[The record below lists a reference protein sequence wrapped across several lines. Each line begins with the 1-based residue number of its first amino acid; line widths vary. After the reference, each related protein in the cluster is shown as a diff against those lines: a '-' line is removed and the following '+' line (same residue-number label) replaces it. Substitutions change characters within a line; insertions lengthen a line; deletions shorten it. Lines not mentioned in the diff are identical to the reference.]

1 MEMAEFPPSP
11 PLGTLNQRPS
21 WVNLTGR
28 VDRSACLELRASEV
42 WPHVRF
48 TAPPRAA
55 ASGRR
60 TLPVPAAYK
69 EASGTL
75 QVSAHFLY
83 RLHTGRLPRR
93 LRGDLRTTKSNVMR
107 RHLPSTPGPAAG
119 GEGSQRKHLRIHD
132 PGPAFNPNKGATF
145 RWGGKMLGL
154 WADWSQTIRVERW
167 RLHERLAQHFLICP
181 ECVDRARER
190 SRGVSPRS
198 GSARGGSGK
207 AMKLFM
213 PLCTAQE
220 AADAD
225 LAEGWINL
233 LDGRSRAAGI
243 PMSPS
248 LMAQRALLITRYGL
262 LFTHGRRLVCRNCLR
277 MRYGSCWALR
287 TGPNKRRRT
296 SQSRKRGGD
305 AAARSFARTTRPP
318 SPQ

>member
-1 MEMAEFPPSP
+1 MAEFPHAP

-21 WVNLTGR
+21 WVNLIGR

-48 TAPPRAA
+48 TAPPREA

-60 TLPVPAAYK
+60 MVPVSAAFK
-69 EASGTL
+69 QASGTL
-75 QVSAHFLY
+75 QISAHFLY

-93 LRGDLRTTKSNVMR
+93 LRGDLRTSKSNVMR
-107 RHLPSTPGPAAG
+107 HHLPSPLGRGVG
-119 GEGSQRKHLRIHD
+119 GEGSQRKHVRIHD
-132 PGPAFNPNKGATF
+132 SGPAFNPNKGATF

-181 ECVDRARER
+181 NSLSLSKGEGGGEG
-190 SRGVSPRS
+190 SLPSPPGRGVGGE
-198 GSARGGSGK
+198 GSQHCLGK
-207 AMKLFM
+207 VMKLFM
-213 PLCTAQE
+213 PLCTLQE

-243 PMSPS
+243 PLSPS
-248 LMAQRALLITRYGL
+248 LMAQRALLIIRYGL
-262 LFTHGRRLVCRNCLR
+262 LFTDGRRLLCRNCLR

-287 TGPNKRRRT
+287 TGPNKR
-296 SQSRKRGGD
+296 
-305 AAARSFARTTRPP
+305 
-318 SPQ
+318 

>member
-1 MEMAEFPPSP
+1 MAAHPYMEMVEFPPSP

-48 TAPPRAA
+48 TAPAREA

-60 TLPVPAAYK
+60 TLPVPAAFK

-75 QVSAHFLY
+75 QISAQFLY
-83 RLHTGRLPRR
+83 RLNISRLPRR
-93 LRGDLRTTKSNVMR
+93 LRGDLRTPKSNVMR
-107 RHLPSTPGPAAG
+107 RHHTSVPGPAAWGEGQLPSPPGREVG
-119 GEGSQRKHLRIHD
+119 GEASPRKHLRLHD

-154 WADWSQTIRVERW
+154 WADWSQTVRVERW

-181 ECVDRARER
+181 CSLSISKGEGGGE
-190 SRGVSPRS
+190 
-198 GSARGGSGK
+198 GSQHCLGK
-207 AMKLFM
+207 VMKLFM
-213 PLCTAQE
+213 PLCSAQE

-233 LDGRSRAAGI
+233 LDGRDRAARI
-243 PMSPS
+243 PLSPS

-262 LFTHGRRLVCRNCLR
+262 LFTDGRRLLCRNCLH

-296 SQSRKRGGD
+296 SQSRKRGG
-305 AAARSFARTTRPP
+305 
-318 SPQ
+318 

>member
-1 MEMAEFPPSP
+1 MAEFPPSP

-48 TAPPRAA
+48 TAPPREA

-60 TLPVPAAYK
+60 MVPVPAAFK

-75 QVSAHFLY
+75 QISAHFLY

-93 LRGDLRTTKSNVMR
+93 LRGDMRTTKSNVMR
-107 RHLPSTPGPAAG
+107 RHLHSAPGPAAG
-119 GEGSQRKHLRIHD
+119 GEGSLPSPPGRGVGGEGSERKHLRIHD

-181 ECVDRARER
+181 GCVDRAREQ

-198 GSARGGSGK
+198 ASARGGSVK
-207 AMKLFM
+207 VMKLFM

-233 LDGRSRAAGI
+233 LDGRCRTAGI
-243 PMSPS
+243 PLSPS
-248 LMAQRALLITRYGL
+248 LMAQRALLITHYGL
-262 LFTHGRRLVCRNCLR
+262 LFTDGRRLLCRNCLR

-287 TGPNKRRRT
+287 KGPNKR
-296 SQSRKRGGD
+296 SGG
-305 AAARSFARTTRPP
+305 RLRLRETVHG
-318 SPQ
+318 

>member
-48 TAPPRAA
+48 TAPPREA

-60 TLPVPAAYK
+60 MVPVPVAFK

-75 QVSAHFLY
+75 QISAHFLY

-93 LRGDLRTTKSNVMR
+93 LRGDMRTTKSNVMR
-107 RHLPSTPGPAAG
+107 RHHTSVPGPAAE
-119 GEGSQRKHLRIHD
+119 GEGSPRKHLRIHD
-132 PGPAFNPNKGATF
+132 PGPAFNPNKGVTF

-181 ECVDRARER
+181 NSLSR
-190 SRGVSPRS
+190 SNGE
-198 GSARGGSGK
+198 GGGEGPQHCLGK
-207 AMKLFM
+207 VMKLFM
-213 PLCTAQE
+213 PLCTVQE

-233 LDGRSRAAGI
+233 LDGRDRAAGI
-243 PMSPS
+243 PLSPS

-262 LFTHGRRLVCRNCLR
+262 LFTDGRRLRCRNCLR

-287 TGPNKRRRT
+287 TGPNKR
-296 SQSRKRGGD
+296 SGG
-305 AAARSFARTTRPP
+305 REPGGHPP
-318 SPQ
+318 E